1 VVRALVSGVLAAS
14 LGAALLF
21 SCRAGDAR
29 GTAALEDALLT
40 CWYSGD
46 EKLCFYVYK
55 GGNQRCAG
63 DGCYSGTLFGEGTFS
78 RETAS
83 LISLASDD
91 GGTPETVQTE
101 RTEDGGL
108 VLHWRQDG
116 VCHSLELTAGP

>member
-1 VVRALVSGVLAAS
+1 MAGALVSRALAAS

-21 SCRAGDAR
+21 GCRAGDAR

-40 CWYSGD
+40 CWYSG
-46 EKLCFYVYK
+46 EKTLCFGVYE
-55 GGNQRCAG
+55 GNRRCAG

-83 LISLASDD
+83 LISLASED
-91 GGTPETVQTE
+91 GGAPETVQTE

-116 VCHSLELTAGP
+116 VCHSLELTAAP